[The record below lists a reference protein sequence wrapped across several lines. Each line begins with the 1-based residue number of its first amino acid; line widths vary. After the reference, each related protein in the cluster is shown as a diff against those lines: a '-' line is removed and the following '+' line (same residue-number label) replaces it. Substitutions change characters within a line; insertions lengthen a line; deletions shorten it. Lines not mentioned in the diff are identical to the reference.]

1 MNAPAPVRIVLADDQ
16 QLIRASLRVLVESQP
31 GLVVVG
37 EAGNGQDAVA
47 VTARA
52 WPDVVLM
59 DIRMP
64 ILDGIEATRRITGT
78 GGSPSSRVLILSTY
92 DLDEYVYSALRA
104 GASGFLLKDAPPE
117 DLLAAIRIVAGGEAL
132 LAPSITQRL
141 IAEFAAR
148 PEPKPALPA
157 ALAGISDREREVL
170 LLLARGLSNAQI
182 ADALHISVATAK
194 TYVSRLLTKLDVK
207 DRVHLVIV
215 AYESR
220 LVEPG

>member
-1 MNAPAPVRIVLADDQ
+1 MTASVRVVLADDQ
-16 QLIRASLRVLVESQP
+16 QLIRASLRVLVEAQP

-37 EAGNGQDAVA
+37 EASNGQDAVA
-47 VTARA
+47 VAAQER
-52 WPDVVLM
+52 PDVVLM

-64 ILDGIEATRRITGT
+64 VLDGIQATRQITT
-78 GGSPSSRVLILSTY
+78 MHGSAVSRVLMLTTY

-117 DLLAAIRIVAGGEAL
+117 DLLAAIKIVAGGEAL

-148 PEPKPALPA
+148 PEPKPEMPA
-157 ALAGISDREREVL
+157 AIAGISVREREVML
-170 LLLARGLSNAQI
+170 LIARGMANAEI
-182 ADALHISVATAK
+182 AEQLHISLATAK
-194 TYVSRLLTKLDVK
+194 TYVSRLLTKLDAK
-207 DRVHLVIV
+207 DRVHLVII
-215 AYESR
+215 AYEAR

>member
-1 MNAPAPVRIVLADDQ
+1 MTAPVRVVIADDQ
-16 QLIRASLRVLVESQP
+16 QLIRASLRVLVESQA
-31 GLVVVG
+31 GFVVVG

-47 VTARA
+47 VTAAER
-52 WPDVVLM
+52 PDVVLM
-59 DIRMP
+59 DVRMP
-64 ILDGIEATRRITGT
+64 ILDGIEATRQIAAMNGAAVA
-78 GGSPSSRVLILSTY
+78 RVLMLTTY

-132 LAPSITQRL
+132 LAPAITKRL

-148 PEPKPALPA
+148 PEPKPRVPA
-157 ALAGISDREREVL
+157 AIAGISGREREVL
-170 LLLARGLSNAQI
+170 LLVARGRSNAEI
-182 ADALHISVATAK
+182 AEDLHISLATAK
-194 TYVSRLLTKLDVK
+194 TYVSRLLTKLDAK

-220 LVEPG
+220 LIEPG

>member
-1 MNAPAPVRIVLADDQ
+1 MTASVRVVIADDQ

-37 EAGNGQDAVA
+37 EAGNGQDAVV
-47 VTARA
+47 VTAEQR
-52 WPDVVLM
+52 PDVVLM

-64 ILDGIEATRRITGT
+64 VLDGIQATRQITAMDG
-78 GGSPSSRVLILSTY
+78 PVVPRVLMLTTY

-141 IAEFAAR
+141 LAEFAAR
-148 PEPKPALPA
+148 PEPKRQVPA
-157 ALAGISDREREVL
+157 ALAGSCEREREVL
-170 LLLARGLSNAQI
+170 LLIARGMPNAEI
-182 ADALHISVATAK
+182 AEHLHISLATAK
-194 TYVSRLLTKLDVK
+194 TYVSRLLTKLDAK

-220 LVEPG
+220 LVVPG